1 MGETDG
7 TLDVNLLTA
16 LVLDLFR
23 WEVSLRTVV
32 LPTGM
37 LIPRNLFHPGTK
49 PPATPSTLLQELLG
63 AQAMTPLRLHP
74 IQMIVKS

>member
-7 TLDVNLLTA
+7 ALNVNLLMA

-32 LPTGM
+32 PPTGM
-37 LIPRNLFHPGTK
+37 LIPCDPFHPGAK
-49 PPATPSTLLQELLG
+49 PPVTPSTPLRELLG

-74 IQMIVKS
+74 I